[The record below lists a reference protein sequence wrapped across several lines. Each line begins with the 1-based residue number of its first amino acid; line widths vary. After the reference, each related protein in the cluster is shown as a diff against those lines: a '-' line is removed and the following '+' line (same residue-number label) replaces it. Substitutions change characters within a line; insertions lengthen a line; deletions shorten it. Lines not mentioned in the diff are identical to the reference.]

1 MFNIGSIIELNQ
13 DIFMYEKGL
22 ICQIVEVDEDDSN
35 YGFVKILKYPDG
47 REGDGKEKH
56 ANLTLFKLVENGVF
70 YV

>member
-1 MFNIGSIIELNQ
+1 MFNIGNIIELTQ

-22 ICQIVEVDEDDSN
+22 ICQIVEVEEDDSN

-47 REGDGKEKH
+47 REGEGKKEH
-56 ANLTLFKLVENGVF
+56 VNLTLFKLVENGVF